1 MSHKG
6 HRLNRIELQSPQEG
20 FHKVQTTFIDERKC
34 SILYGTAN
42 YQCLAAGFVLYA
54 NQSPATEESYGNVRS
69 PYVISMEKTRLIEA
83 GLLCTHVGDPPA
95 VLVTQV
101 EYLHTTT
108 A

>member
-1 MSHKG
+1 MRESVK
-6 HRLNRIELQSPQEG
+6 
-20 FHKVQTTFIDERKC
+20 FCTVQRNAWDW
-34 SILYGTAN
+34 
-42 YQCLAAGFVLYA
+42 AAGLLLYA
-54 NQSPATEESYGNVRS
+54 NQSPATEESHGDVLS
-69 PYVISMEKTRLIEA
+69 PDVLSMDKARLIEA